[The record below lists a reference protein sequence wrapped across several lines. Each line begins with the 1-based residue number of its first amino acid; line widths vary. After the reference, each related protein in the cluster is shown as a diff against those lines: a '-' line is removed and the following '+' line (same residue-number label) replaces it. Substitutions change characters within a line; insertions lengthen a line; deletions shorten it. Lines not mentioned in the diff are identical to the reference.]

1 MCRTVRRKPKLVEDT
16 MKHISSAIVAGLL
29 VFGSA
34 AVASA
39 QAPAQA
45 PQAHAQRAGKDG
57 KHAGPGRGRD
67 GALLRG
73 IQLTDAEKA
82 NLKNVNAKYAPQ
94 LKALREQYK
103 TQGQTKIAKG
113 DTAAMRQRREAN
125 APQREAMK
133 KIMLAQRADL
143 RGALSPANQAKFDAN
158 SKQMEDR
165 FAKRAEK
172 GKGRRAGAQ

>member
-1 MCRTVRRKPKLVEDT
+1 

-34 AVASA
+34 AVAAA

-45 PQAHAQRAGKDG
+45 PQAHAQHAGKHG
-57 KHAGPGRGRD
+57 KHAGPGRRD

-82 NLKNVNAKYAPQ
+82 NVKNVNAKYAPQ

-103 TQGQTKIAKG
+103 GQKIAKG

-125 APQREAMK
+125 APKREAMK
-133 KIMLAQRADL
+133 KIMLAQRADM
-143 RGALSPANQAKFDAN
+143 RGALAPANQAKYDAN
-158 SKQMEDR
+158 AKQMQER
-165 FAKRAEK
+165 LAKRAEK
-172 GKGRRAGAQ
+172 GKGRRVGAN